1 MTAEKHRLQRFMKS
15 IRQSLKQPTQWIF
28 DDMLCN
34 TVKLFET
41 APDILDYYRNQFK
54 YIMVDEYQ
62 DTNKVQYKFVSLL
75 ASKYGNICVVGD
87 DDQSIYKFRGATI
100 ENILSFENTFKNAK
114 MIRLEQ
120 NYRSTQNILNAA
132 NEVISN
138 NTMRKGKTLWTENGQ
153 GEKIK
158 VHTAENERD
167 EANFIAQTILDGV
180 ADGRKYSDYAILYR
194 MNAQS
199 NAIEQA
205 LSRSGVPHR
214 VIGGHR
220 FYDREEIRDMVAYLQ
235 VINNPHDD
243 VRLSRIIN
251 VPKRG
256 IGATTVS
263 HAADIAAGLGE
274 SIYDVIK
281 EAENYPQ
288 LLVPLQSSKLLLHLL
303 TDLLKPSR
311 VANILLQNY
320 ITL

>member
-1 MTAEKHRLQRFMKS
+1 MDRK
-15 IRQSLKQPTQWIF
+15 
-28 DDMLCN
+28 
-34 TVKLFET
+34 
-41 APDILDYYRNQFK
+41 
-54 YIMVDEYQ
+54 
-62 DTNKVQYKFVSLL
+62 
-75 ASKYGNICVVGD
+75 
-87 DDQSIYKFRGATI
+87 
-100 ENILSFENTFKNAK
+100 
-114 MIRLEQ
+114 
-120 NYRSTQNILNAA
+120 RSG
-132 NEVISN
+132 
-138 NTMRKGKTLWTENGQ
+138 R
-153 GEKIK
+153 KIK

-288 LLVPLQSSKLLLHLL
+288 LSRASAKLKALLRLL

-311 VANILLQNY
+311 AANILLQNY
-320 ITL
+320 IIL